1 MIVTTFAISAMAATQ
16 PSFQDMIHG
25 QRISVL
31 RKTPS
36 SCYSSGAAAVVQEV
50 GLNLSSCKRSV
61 APICVGFHPLQ
72 EINEVKEQKKDG
84 PHWREVLQASS
95 CHFSQLAHFIAL

>member
-1 MIVTTFAISAMAATQ
+1 MIVATFACSAMAAIQ

-36 SCYSSGAAAVVQEV
+36 SCYSSVAAAVVQQV
-50 GLNLSSCKRSV
+50 GVKFSSCKRSV
-61 APICVGFHPLQ
+61 APICAGFHPLQ

-84 PHWREVLQASS
+84 PQWHEVLQASS
-95 CHFSQLAHFIAL
+95 RRFSQLAHFIAL

>member
-36 SCYSSGAAAVVQEV
+36 SCYSSVAAAVVQEV
-50 GLNLSSCKRSV
+50 GVKLSSCKRSV
-61 APICVGFHPLQ
+61 APVCVGFHPLQ

-84 PHWREVLQASS
+84 PHWHEVLQASS